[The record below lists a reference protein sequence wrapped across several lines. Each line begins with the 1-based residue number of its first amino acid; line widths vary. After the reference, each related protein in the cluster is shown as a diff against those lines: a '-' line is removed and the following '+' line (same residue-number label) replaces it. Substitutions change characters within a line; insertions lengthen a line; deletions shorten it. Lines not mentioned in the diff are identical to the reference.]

1 MRHVSSTNDLLII
14 MRIPGTVKFLS
25 SLRRSFQTHAI
36 KNRIK
41 TTTEKPKRMKLNFT
55 QNIFTRTLKQLH
67 KGISIQKE

>member
-1 MRHVSSTNDLLII
+1 M
-14 MRIPGTVKFLS
+14 MGIPGTVKFLS
-25 SLRRSFQTHAI
+25 SLRRSFQIHAI

-41 TTTEKPKRMKLNFT
+41 TTPEKPKRMKLNFI